1 MGGAA
6 VLKLCARLL
15 TGGLQVPVFH
25 RLAKL
30 QRDGDLGSDAF
41 GFIPPG
47 KQIRHGRHRRH
58 APRIATTM
66 KATMNAAAT
75 QRQ

>member
-1 MGGAA
+1 MRTAKENRPAA
-6 VLKLCARLL
+6 EE
-15 TGGLQVPVFH
+15 
-25 RLAKL
+25 RLAV
-30 QRDGDLGSDAF
+30 
-41 GFIPPG
+41 
-47 KQIRHGRHRRH
+47 IRHIPEAVPHDAGYARFATHPRKWSLEHYRR